1 MTTALDRSQRRF
13 CEGPPADVRLLA
25 PAGCGKT
32 HCLLQRSKYLVD
44 SAPRQPPRIL
54 IVTFTRVAREELIAR
69 LAELDLG
76 QSVEVTTLNAWG
88 FRRIKSAYAYPKLIT
103 TKTDYHFAIL
113 NQLQSVWQ
121 KKKHKAIKAAI
132 QTSQQWRRANAPRML
147 MDMIDVFKSLGFDH
161 IRHETEDQFL
171 AHWKHL
177 ETQHLHWRVFD
188 QVDQLRRLEVIDAAT
203 VGAGTVTKPEKKQVF
218 KRFFSFWRDAT
229 KHLAEEATFTLED
242 QKYFAFQ
249 DEQKNVDKRK
259 HLSGAARLSQVFV
272 DEFQDIN
279 PLDLALIRAIVDRNK
294 CNLTIAGDDDQAIF
308 EWRGA
313 TPDYII
319 EPDTFLGRQFET
331 HILDVNYRSPSN
343 IVDRSQA
350 LISRNARRVEKK
362 VKSSSVQDAKIEVKC
377 VAGVSEAL
385 AFVSELVESAIAGGR
400 SPSRVAIV
408 GRKRAQ
414 LIPYQVHFAS
424 KDIHFSAVED
434 LQVFLSAAFNKLL
447 ELLEV
452 KCDKPKS
459 SSRVTATILDL
470 CDLVKRYPLKKADRE
485 SLRSYLI
492 GERPH
497 SVANGVEVL
506 SSYGGSIKGSMS
518 TAETMATAIEAF
530 FEASSV
536 SGTLDVLGRA
546 FEGLQYDFGK
556 SEEDIFFTDPPFLYL
571 AQLAE
576 EYGDDFDRFV
586 EDIEKAKDTLVH
598 VPPFEEGSST
608 PVSSHPLHLM
618 TALRSKGKEFDIVV
632 MLDVV
637 DGIWPHRNA
646 ESEAQL
652 ESERRV
658 FYVAFTRARQRVV
671 LLRDRGKVPSPYI
684 SELGLAVP
692 SKA

>member
-13 CEGPPADVRLLA
+13 CEGPLADIRLLA

-44 SAPRQPPRIL
+44 SEPRQPPRIL
-54 IVTFTRVAREELIAR
+54 IVTFTRVAREELAAR
-69 LAELDLG
+69 LADLDLG
-76 QSVEVTTLNAWG
+76 HSVEVTTLNAWG

-103 TKTDYHFAIL
+103 TKTDYHFAML

-132 QTSQQWRRANAPRML
+132 QTPQQWRRANAPRML

-161 IRHETEDQFL
+161 VRHETEDKFL
-171 AHWKHL
+171 AHWTHL
-177 ETQHLHWRVFD
+177 ETQHLYWRVFD

-203 VGAGTVTKPEKKQVF
+203 ADAGMVTMSEKKQVF

-259 HLSGAARLSQVFV
+259 YLSGAARLSQVFV

-279 PLDLALIRAIVDRNK
+279 PLDLALIRAIVNRNK

-319 EPDTFLGRQFET
+319 EPNTFLGRQFKT
-331 HILDVNYRSPSN
+331 HILNVNYRSPSN

-350 LISRNARRVEKK
+350 LISRNARRVDKK
-362 VKSSSVQDAKIEVKC
+362 VKSASAQDAKIEVKG
-377 VAGVSEAL
+377 VAGVAEAL
-385 AFVSELVESAIAGGR
+385 AFVSNLVESAIAGGR

-452 KCDKPKS
+452 KCDEPKS

-470 CDLVKRYPLKKADRE
+470 CDLVKRYPLKKVDRE

-492 GERPH
+492 GERPQ
-497 SVANGVEVL
+497 SVASGIDLL
-506 SSYGGSIKGSMS
+506 SSYDGSIKGSVS
-518 TAETMATAIEAF
+518 TVETMATAIKAF

-536 SGTLDVLGRA
+536 SGTLDVLGRE

-576 EYGDDFDRFV
+576 EYGNDFDRFV
-586 EDIEKAKDTLVH
+586 EDIEKARDTLVH

-671 LLRDRGKVPSPYI
+671 LLHDRGKMPSPYI
-684 SELGLAVP
+684 FELGLAMP